1 MTESEPNERT
11 EKAMERILVYGMT
24 DNLGGIETY
33 IMMLYRRMDKT
44 RMIFDFVTDFPS
56 MTFAD
61 EVSRAGSRIYY
72 IPAKGKDLK
81 GHLREM
87 NRLLK
92 EHPEYKA
99 VYFNIVDAGAA
110 VTMSAA
116 WRQKRRVI
124 AHAHNSS
131 SGNQTLQNICRPLLG
146 VFAGRWLA
154 CSRTAARFMFGERT
168 AQKAEII
175 PNLIDA
181 KRFAYDP
188 ELRQRTRKELG
199 LQDEDFALIHVGRL
213 DWEKN
218 PKELLEIF
226 RGIRVREPRA
236 RLLSIGSGPMEGEVH
251 QYARQLGIDESV
263 GFLGRQEDIVPY
275 LQAADVFVLPSV
287 YEGFGIVAVEAQAAG
302 LPCVLSTGVPED
314 VKVTENVEYLPVQEH
329 ERWTEAVLKFRN
341 MPRACTTEQIISAGY
356 DISRV
361 PQVIGMLE
369 DFLGIGSEKGQ

>member
-124 AHAHNSS
+124 ANAHNSS

-369 DFLGIGSEKGQ
+369 DFFGIGSEKGQ

>member
-1 MTESEPNERT
+1 
-11 EKAMERILVYGMT
+11 MERILVYGMT

-72 IPAKGKDLK
+72 IPAKGKELK

-188 ELRQRTRKELG
+188 ELRQRTRKKLG

-369 DFLGIGSEKGQ
+369 DFFGIGSEKGQ

>member
-72 IPAKGKDLK
+72 MPAKGKDLK

-287 YEGFGIVAVEAQAAG
+287 YEGFGIVAVLAQAAG

-369 DFLGIGSEKGQ
+369 DFFGIGSEKGQ

>member
-1 MTESEPNERT
+1 
-11 EKAMERILVYGMT
+11 MERVLVYGMT

-33 IMMLYRRMDKT
+33 IMMIYRRMDKT
-44 RMIFDFVTDFPS
+44 RMMFDFVTDFPT

-61 EVSRAGSRIYY
+61 EVTEAGSRIYY
-72 IPAKGKDLK
+72 IPAKGKDLR

-92 EHPEYKA
+92 EHPEYKT

-131 SGNQTLQNICRPLLG
+131 SNSQLLQTICRPLLG
-146 VFAGRWLA
+146 FFADAWIA
-154 CSRTAARFMFGERT
+154 CSRAAAEFMFGDQLAKKTQIVR
-168 AQKAEII
+168 
-175 PNLIDA
+175 NLIEA

-188 ELRQRTRKELG
+188 RQRSIARQKLG
-199 LQDEDFALIHVGRL
+199 LLDGDFAVIHVGRL
-213 DWEKN
+213 DREKN

-236 RLLSIGSGPMEGEVH
+236 RLISVGSGPMEGEVH
-251 QYARQLGIDESV
+251 QYAGQLGIDESV
-263 GFLGRQEDIVPY
+263 EFLGRQEDIVPY
-275 LQAADVFVLPSV
+275 LQAADVFVLPSI

-314 VKVTENVEYLPVQEH
+314 VKVTDDVEYLPLQEH
-329 ERWTEAVLKFRN
+329 ERWTKAVLNFRGHI
-341 MPRACTTEQIISAGY
+341 RICTTDRIISAGY
-356 DISRV
+356 DVSRI
-361 PQVIGMLE
+361 PEVIGLLE
-369 DFLGIGSEKGQ
+369 ELLL